1 MLAKSCFLMGIG
13 RKLVLIDVIC
23 QYILHNDV
31 SGHTNPYEPIGIYD
45 NLHEVPDK
53 SARVRQ
59 SP

>member
-1 MLAKSCFLMGIG
+1 MGIG

-31 SGHTNPYEPIGIYD
+31 SGHTNPYEPTGNYD
-45 NLHEVPDK
+45 KLHEVPDK
-53 SARVRQ
+53 SAWVRQ